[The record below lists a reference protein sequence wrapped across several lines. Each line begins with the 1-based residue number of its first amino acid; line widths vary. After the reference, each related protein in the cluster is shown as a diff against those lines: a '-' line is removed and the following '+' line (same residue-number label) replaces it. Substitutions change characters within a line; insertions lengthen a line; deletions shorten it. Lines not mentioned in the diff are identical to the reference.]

1 MGNETGEVNREQV
14 REDYVCQA
22 TGFSFNILVMKTYW
36 RIKCST
42 MDSVSLSHAEFLCMG
57 DT

>member
-22 TGFSFNILVMKTYW
+22 MGFSFNILVT
-36 RIKCST
+36 
-42 MDSVSLSHAEFLCMG
+42 
-57 DT
+57 